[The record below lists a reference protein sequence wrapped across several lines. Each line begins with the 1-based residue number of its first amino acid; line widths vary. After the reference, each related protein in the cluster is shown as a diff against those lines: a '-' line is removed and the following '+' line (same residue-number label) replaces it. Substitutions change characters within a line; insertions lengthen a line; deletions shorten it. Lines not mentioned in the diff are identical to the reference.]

1 MAQRVSTGE
10 RQGYATALAGLWGEL
25 ARTLR
30 RLDELAADPEETLA
44 GDAAADELSRLQYA
58 LHVAGERVWGLE
70 PPAGAEQAHREL
82 AAALAGARDATAE
95 VAEATEVAGPE
106 AAAFIVHEWRGALFR
121 VRLARL
127 RMTAPRRLPAAAGG
141 ERPRR
146 VAAPLV
152 AFALTV
158 CGASAF
164 ALGATLSAWPLWAA
178 GMLAVVGGLLA
189 YRP

>member
-1 MAQRVSTGE
+1 MSSGE
-10 RQGYATALAGLWGEL
+10 RQGYASELAGLWSDL

-30 RLDELAADPEETLA
+30 RLDEVAADPADALEVEELA
-44 GDAAADELSRLQYA
+44 RLQYA

-70 PPAGAEQAHREL
+70 PPPGAEAAHAEL
-82 AAALAGARDATAE
+82 AEALVGARDATAE
-95 VAEATEVAGPE
+95 VAEAVEDGGAE
-106 AAAFIVHEWRGALFR
+106 AAATLVHEWRGALFR

-127 RMTAPRRLPAAAGG
+127 RMGPAHRPAGG
-141 ERPRR
+141 AEERMHG
-146 VAAPLV
+146 VTAPLV

-158 CGASAF
+158 CGATAF

-178 GMLAVVGGLLA
+178 GTLAVAGGLVA

>member
-1 MAQRVSTGE
+1 VSTGE

-30 RLDELAADPEETLA
+30 RLDELAADPEETLGA
-44 GDAAADELSRLQYA
+44 DTAQDELARLQYA
-58 LHVAGERVWGLE
+58 LHVAGERVWGLR
-70 PPAGAEQAHREL
+70 PPAGAEQTHDEL

-95 VAEATEVAGPE
+95 VADAADAAGPE
-106 AAAFIVHEWRGALFR
+106 AAAFLVHEWRGALFR

-127 RMTAPRRLPAAAGG
+127 RMTAPRRLPAVAGG
-141 ERPRR
+141 EDARR
-146 VAAPLV
+146 IAAPLA

-164 ALGATLSAWPLWAA
+164 VLGATLATWPVWAA